1 MKAIRIGIIAAALG
15 VQGCS
20 ALKAPEFVPADPEA
34 LTEWSIEGSVTI
46 KDEEGSKET
55 FFEYK
60 NINGEYELAVRP
72 ESPVGETGAV
82 VKGTEGE
89 PDSTQVIAKNPKA
102 EKLAKAITQTLPV
115 DNMSYWLRALPATD
129 SAALKQDD
137 EAIVTSMK
145 DDGWDIDYKDF
156 MKVGHYR
163 LPEKI
168 AMQKGK
174 TGVEMNLVRAE
185 TGFLNSP
192 CDSQIYKEASGPVAI
207 ESLSEP
213 HNIVKQLV
221 PPSGEAPAPRWIG
234 GEDFCNQLVKVHGKV
249 PDPRIGLYGP
259 GSMMWKLVGPT
270 TPAAMGAG
278 RALLLQTAH
287 PWVTAGIDEH
297 SIVRYD
303 PMLRAR
309 RTAIGI
315 TSIVFGSMP
324 QVMAA
329 ANSLHKTH
337 NEIKGKIP
345 YAAGAFKE
353 GSEYRANEVAAMI
366 WIHATLWDTVVRNY
380 EEYIGPLSNAEK
392 ERFNEESKLFAM
404 VFGIPESA
412 LPRTW
417 SEFEDY
423 CENMFYSPQLT
434 VTRNARH
441 LKKDLFN
448 PGSIFLTFPLWVQ
461 EVATAAT
468 LPAPVREGYRMDYG
482 TWEKMNYVWINASA
496 KMFDW
501 MMPDSVRI
509 NPVMH
514 EAEARLRGERV
525 GWYHRKLIETGLGM
539 ERLVN

>member
-1 MKAIRIGIIAAALG
+1 MKAIRISIIAAVIG

-20 ALKAPEFVPADPEA
+20 ALKGPEFVPADPES
-34 LTEWSIEGSVTI
+34 LTEWSVEGSVII
-46 KDEEGSKET
+46 KDEEGKKKT

-60 NINGEYELAVRP
+60 NVNGEYELAVRP

-82 VKGTEGE
+82 VKGVEGE
-89 PDSTQVIAKNPKA
+89 PESAQVIAKNPNA

-115 DNMSYWLRALPATD
+115 DNMGYWLRALPATD
-129 SAALKQDD
+129 SAKTEQDD
-137 EAIVTSMK
+137 QAVVTSMK
-145 DDGWDIDYKDF
+145 EDGWDIEYKDY
-156 MKVGHYR
+156 MKISHFR
-163 LPEKI
+163 LPERIEMEK
-168 AMQKGK
+168 AK
-174 TGVEMNLVRAE
+174 TEVEINLVRAE
-185 TGFLNSP
+185 TGFLDNP
-192 CDSQIYKEASGPVAI
+192 CASQYQPDDDGPSTV
-207 ESLSEP
+207 ENQGGSTD
-213 HNIVKQLV
+213 IVRQLV
-221 PPSGEAPAPRWIG
+221 PVDGNAPAPRWIG
-234 GEDFCNQLVKVHGKV
+234 GEDFCKQLIKVHGEI
-249 PDPRIGLYGP
+249 PDPRMGLFGP

-315 TSIVFGSMP
+315 TSIVYGSMP

-337 NEIKGKIP
+337 DEIKGKIP
-345 YAAGAFKE
+345 YPAGAFKE
-353 GSEYRANEVAAMI
+353 GSDYGANEVSAMI

-380 EEYIGPLSNAEK
+380 EDYIGPLTAEEK

-417 SEFEDY
+417 GEFEDY

-434 VTRNARH
+434 VTRNARM
-441 LKKDLFN
+441 LKKDLFTSR
-448 PGSIFLTFPLWVQ
+448 SIFLTFPLWVQ
-461 EVATAAT
+461 QIATAAT
-468 LPAPVREGYRMDYG
+468 LPTPVREGYRMDYG
-482 TWEKMNYVWINASA
+482 FWEKMNYAWINTSA

-501 MMPDSVRI
+501 MMPDAVRI
-509 NPVMH
+509 NPIMY

-525 GWYHRKLIETGLGM
+525 DWYHRKLIEVGLGT